1 MFEIGKQA
9 AVVNLSDLAS
19 SGARPTWL
27 VWALSI
33 PENWS
38 VDDVGQ
44 LARGFA
50 SEAAQ
55 HNVAILGGNLSS
67 IDGPA
72 VINVTA
78 AGEQVGARS
87 LRRSDGQV
95 GDIVYVSGILGQG
108 SLGYREASDENRR
121 ARHRW
126 RPHIQEGIDL
136 AQIDGINA
144 CMDISDGL
152 LMDAGRIAAASKLRI
167 ALSTQL
173 IPVIGEPEDAM
184 RGGEDY
190 VLLFTARPEADV
202 PSWAHRIGYCI
213 DGRGVLLDD
222 QPISTSGFDHFK
234 RESN

>member
-1 MFEIGKQA
+1 M
-9 AVVNLSDLAS
+9 
-19 SGARPTWL
+19 
-27 VWALSI
+27 
-33 PENWS
+33 
-38 VDDVGQ
+38 
-44 LARGFA
+44 
-50 SEAAQ
+50 
-55 HNVAILGGNLSS
+55 
-67 IDGPA
+67 
-72 VINVTA
+72 
-78 AGEQVGARS
+78 
-87 LRRSDGQV
+87 
-95 GDIVYVSGILGQG
+95 SGILGQG